1 MFFLVLDERWLSDF
15 LAGLGMPQKSDYK
28 ILIAPDYVLPS
39 HVTSPVISAFQ
50 WRGMPYKKKNT
61 GIEVDS
67 VLCEIEKLYIIDGET
82 GFLKGVKLA
91 NYFAKK
97 GYDVKTVVGSKI
109 DFFDLPMLEKAKIIE
124 KGEGDYF
131 FSCIDIRGEDLPIYS
146 EMPGVHM
153 VLLGANTDVVPIP
166 KEATITF
173 EKTSIESLVL
183 EEMYERL
190 SERCIV
196 FSIKNFLRKM
206 LPNLKPQ
213 SPSFKKETLF
223 PEDFYVCSALSVG
236 RLHKMEDHLPKNY
249 DVFYLNF
256 GDFVAFPQRL
266 GSSAFKGGYL
276 PELARKEF
284 VEAVFEK
291 LIDVIRFLDPKVLLI
306 YNDKLGYAASS
317 FKTLKDLTEKFSTI
331 NDYCFIK
338 HEKNAWKETK
348 INLNTKISELKSS
361 LFDFLAII

>member
-1 MFFLVLDERWLSDF
+1 MLDERWLSDF
-15 LAGLGMPQKSDYK
+15 LVVLGMPQKSAYK
-28 ILIAPDYVLPS
+28 LLIAPDYVLPS
-39 HVTSPVISAFQ
+39 HVTSPVISAYQ

-166 KEATITF
+166 REAKITF
-173 EKTSIESLVL
+173 ERTHLESLVL
-183 EEMYERL
+183 EEMYEHL
-190 SERCIV
+190 NKRCIV

-284 VEAVFEK
+284 VEAVYEK
-291 LIDVIRFLDPKVLLI
+291 LIDVLSFLDPKVLLI
-306 YNDKLGYAASS
+306 YNDKLGYASSS
-317 FKTLKDLTEKFSTI
+317 FKTLNDLVEKFSM
-331 NDYCFIK
+331 NRDYYFIK
-338 HEKNAWKETK
+338 YEKNVWKEIK
-348 INLNTKISELKSS
+348 INLNTKISELNSS
-361 LFDFLAII
+361 LFNFLAIL